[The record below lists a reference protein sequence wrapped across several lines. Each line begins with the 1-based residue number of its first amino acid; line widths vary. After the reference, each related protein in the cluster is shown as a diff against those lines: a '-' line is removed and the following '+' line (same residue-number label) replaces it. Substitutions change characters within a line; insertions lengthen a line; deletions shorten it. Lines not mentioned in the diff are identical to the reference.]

1 MNQKHPTNQT
11 PFHRRFKIIKSLKL
25 SSTHKLMLH
34 TLNGYA
40 NSDGYCYP
48 RVISL
53 AEDCSISERQ
63 ARRILSALNNFTLIE
78 KTKLHTGKKQN
89 RNGYL
94 LNIDHIEIKTIT
106 TGHGCPVLKP
116 TTGHGCPQPTGHG
129 CPVPLKIPYKS
140 TITEEQET
148 IEEHHDGKY
157 ADVITPEDQ

>member
-1 MNQKHPTNQT
+1 M
-11 PFHRRFKIIKSLKL
+11 
-25 SSTHKLMLH
+25 
-34 TLNGYA
+34 
-40 NSDGYCYP
+40 
-48 RVISL
+48 
-53 AEDCSISERQ
+53 
-63 ARRILSALNNFTLIE
+63 IE

-106 TGHGCPVLKP
+106 
-116 TTGHGCPQPTGHG
+116 TGHG

-157 ADVITPEDQ
+157 ADVITP